1 MSRHH
6 CCRTCA
12 AKREVVDRRPR
23 RWALTEKGYA
33 ALGQVNVRIPSR
45 AELQRIAEQNRA
57 SR

>member
-1 MSRHH
+1 MQRDAIGGPSAHP
-6 CCRTCA
+6 TS
-12 AKREVVDRRPR
+12 R

-33 ALGQVNVRIPSR
+33 ALGQVNVPIPSR